1 MLVVL
6 LTQFKLS
13 VTEFSGSALLL
24 FEMGN
29 KASVRGEVTTAY
41 QAARDDDS
49 DLLDSLKEMNAEAR
63 KTALETNIKDGDDLA
78 TPLIIAARDGKLD
91 FVKVLLRYEANIEAR
106 GTIKIDR
113 EIIDGCTALW
123 VAAAYGHLAV
133 VRRLIEQNAEVD
145 ARTSTN
151 STPLR
156 AATFHGY
163 LDIVRCLVENGA
175 EVNAR
180 KKVNLT
186 TPLMLACYDGR
197 IDVASYL
204 VENGADIHLEDHIGN
219 TALHY
224 AAMRGYVELVGKV
237 LALGAEQKQNHK
249 CLTPLLAA
257 SNDCKIEM
265 VEYLVTRPECTKEQ
279 RVEALELLGATI
291 ANEPRVYDIE
301 KAFSYM
307 KRGMEERYEDPSCP
321 LLKKKMEPVEAYQN
335 RAESQTLEE
344 LSLLEGDDH
353 AIHMEG
359 LLIRERIL
367 GTGNTE
373 LLYVIRYRGAVLVDS
388 KEYELAMALFKR
400 AIETSLNCDVT
411 ETTDLRYLT
420 DIFEEMVQNGHS
432 LSTKNI
438 EDIFEKLTEMFKSG
452 KLQEELKKEAEQE
465 LFFNALYLLIIY
477 RKLQVP
483 LEMKTGY
490 IINPLQRFLRLNPL
504 SHSDGNTL
512 LHSVV
517 WHKTPVKS
525 AVCKLPCIET
535 MKLILHS
542 GCEVNAVNNEGNTPL
557 HLAVTFVPGPEQ
569 EETLKEMLELL
580 LDLGADTKLENN
592 NGQTAMDCCETD
604 EARRILYEKEGLK
617 PLNIDARKV
626 RKVWFNSFYI
636 LP

>member
-1 MLVVL
+1 M
-6 LTQFKLS
+6 
-13 VTEFSGSALLL
+13 LL

-29 KASVRGEVTTAY
+29 KQNKASIRDEVTTAY
-41 QAARDDDS
+41 QAARDVDS
-49 DLLDSLKEMNAEAR
+49 NLLDSLKEMNPEAR

-106 GTIKIDR
+106 GTIKIDG
-113 EIIDGCTALW
+113 EIVDGCTALW
-123 VAAAYGHLAV
+123 VAAANGHLAV
-133 VRRLIEQNAEVD
+133 VRHLIEQNAEVD
-145 ARTSTN
+145 TRISTN

-156 AATFHGY
+156 AASFDGR

-175 EVNAR
+175 QVNAR
-180 KKVNLT
+180 RIDLSTSLIV
-186 TPLMLACYDGR
+186 ACYHNR

-204 VENGADIHLEDHIGN
+204 VENGADIHLQDRNGD
-219 TALHY
+219 TALHC
-224 AAMRGYVELVGKV
+224 AAMRGHVELVGKL

-249 CLTPLLAA
+249 CLTPLLVA
-257 SNDCKIEM
+257 SNNCKIEM

-291 ANEPRVYDIE
+291 ANEPDVYDIE

-307 KRGMEERYEDPSCP
+307 KRGMEERYEDLSCL

-373 LLYVIRYRGAVLVDS
+373 LLFPIRYRGAFLADF
-388 KEYELAMALFKR
+388 KEYELGMALFER
-400 AIETSLNCDVT
+400 AMETAMNCDVL
-411 ETTDLRYLT
+411 ETTDLPHLT
-420 DIFEEMVQNGHS
+420 DIFVEMVQNGHN
-432 LSTKNI
+432 LRPKNI
-438 EDIFEKLTEMFKSG
+438 ENIFEKMTEMFKSG
-452 KLQEELKKEAEQE
+452 KLQEERKKEAEQT
-465 LFFNALYLLIIY
+465 LFLNALYLLIIY

-483 LEMKTGY
+483 LEMTNGY
-490 IINPLQRFLRLNPL
+490 IINLVQTFLRLNPL
-504 SHSDGNTL
+504 SHPDGNTL
-512 LHSVV
+512 LHSAV
-517 WHKTPVKS
+517 WHKTPDLEFTVKNS
-525 AVCKLPCIET
+525 VCKLPCIET
-535 MKLILHS
+535 MKLILQA

-580 LDLGADTKLENN
+580 LDLGADTKLVNK
-592 NGQTAMDCCETD
+592 NGQTAMDCCESD

-617 PLNIDARKV
+617 PFNIDARKV
-626 RKVWFNSFYI
+626 RKV
-636 LP
+636 